1 MLPLL
6 VAVLGFGG
14 FGHFNL
20 SLRFPQISDLSDYLK
35 NKGYGELKGYFV
47 STGGSGYGVI
57 KKVLIG
63 GEGGSFISASVRN
76 ESLKRTARIDG
87 SFGFFDIGYLLYSN
101 KRFNFYGIL
110 GIGGGSINIMLIIM
124 LIEDYSGSFDSAFV
138 SPPRAAKFSNGSYLI
153 KASLQGDVSLYGLN
167 VGLKVGYSHA
177 LGGGWKVGDREV
189 SEGPRASAGGPFLSI
204 IVGGGFLF

>member
-6 VAVLGFGG
+6 ISVAGFGG

-20 SLRFPQISDLSDYLK
+20 SLRFPQISELSNYLRD
-35 NKGYGELKGYFV
+35 KGYGELKGYFV

-57 KKVLIG
+57 EKVLIG
-63 GEGGSFISASVRN
+63 GEGGSFIGASVRS
-76 ESLKRTARIDG
+76 ESLKRTARIV
-87 SFGFFDIGYLLYSN
+87 GYLLYSN

-110 GIGGGSINIMLIIM
+110 GIGGGSINIT

-138 SPPRAAKFSNGSYLI
+138 NPPRTAKFSNGSYLI
-153 KASLQGDVSLYGLN
+153 KASLQGDVSLYGLSL
-167 VGLKVGYSHA
+167 GLKVGYSHA
-177 LGGGWKVGDREV
+177 LGGGWNVVG
-189 SEGPRASAGGPFLSI
+189 GPRASAGGPFLNI

>member
-20 SLRFPQISDLSDYLK
+20 SLRFPQISDLSDYIK
-35 NKGYGELKGYFV
+35 NNGYGELKGYFV

-63 GEGGSFISASVRN
+63 GESGSFISSSVRN
-76 ESLKRTARIDG
+76 DSLKRTARVDG

-110 GIGGGSINIMLIIM
+110 GIGGGSINIT

-138 SPPRAAKFSNGSYLI
+138 NLPRTAKFSKGSYLI
-153 KASLQGDVSLYGLN
+153 KASLQGDVSLYGLSL
-167 VGLKVGYSHA
+167 GLKAGYSHA
-177 LGGGWKVGDREV
+177 LGGGWKVWDREV

>member
-1 MLPLL
+1 MFPLL

-20 SLRFPQISDLSDYLK
+20 SLRFPQISELSNYLRD
-35 NKGYGELKGYFV
+35 KGYSELKGYFV

-63 GEGGSFISASVRN
+63 GEGGSFIGASVRSD
-76 ESLKRTARIDG
+76 SLKRTARIDG

-101 KRFNFYGIL
+101 KRFSFYGIL
-110 GIGGGSINIMLIIM
+110 GIGGGSINIT

-138 SPPRAAKFSNGSYLI
+138 NPPRTAKFSNGSYLI
-153 KASLQGDVSLYGLN
+153 KASLQGDVSLYGLSL
-167 VGLKVGYSHA
+167 GLKVGYSHA
-177 LGGGWKVGDREV
+177 LGGGWNVVG
-189 SEGPRASAGGPFLSI
+189 GPRASAGGPFLSI

>member
-1 MLPLL
+1 MMSILIS
-6 VAVLGFGG
+6 VAGFGG

-35 NKGYGELKGYFV
+35 NNGYGELKGYFV

-63 GEGGSFISASVRN
+63 GEGGSFIGASVRN
-76 ESLKRTARIDG
+76 ESLKRTAYIDG

-110 GIGGGSINIMLIIM
+110 GIGGGSINIT
-124 LIEDYSGSFDSAFV
+124 LIEDYSGSFDSAFDN
-138 SPPRAAKFSNGSYLI
+138 PPRAAKFSNGSYLI
-153 KASLQGDVSLYGLN
+153 KASLQGDVSLYGLSL
-167 VGLKVGYSHA
+167 GLKVGYSHA
-177 LGGGWKVGDREV
+177 LGGGWKVWDREV

>member
-1 MLPLL
+1 MLPFLIS
-6 VAVLGFGG
+6 VLGFGG

-57 KKVLIG
+57 KRVLIG
-63 GEGGSFISASVRN
+63 GESGSFISSSVRN
-76 ESLKRTARIDG
+76 DSLKRTARIDG

-110 GIGGGSINIMLIIM
+110 GIGGGSINIT
-124 LIEDYSGSFDSAFV
+124 LIEDYSGSFDNAFDN
-138 SPPRAAKFSNGSYLI
+138 PPRTAKFSKGSYLI
-153 KASLQGDVSLYGLN
+153 KASLQGDVSLYGLSL
-167 VGLKVGYSHA
+167 GLKVGYSH
-177 LGGGWKVGDREV
+177 
-189 SEGPRASAGGPFLSI
+189 SAGGPFLSI
-204 IVGGGFLF
+204 I